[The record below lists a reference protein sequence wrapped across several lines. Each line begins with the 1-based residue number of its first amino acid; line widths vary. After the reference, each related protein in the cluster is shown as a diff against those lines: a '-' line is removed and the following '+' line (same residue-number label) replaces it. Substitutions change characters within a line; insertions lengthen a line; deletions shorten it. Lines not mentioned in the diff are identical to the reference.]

1 MPPSLDELR
10 NRLSGRATEDAA
22 AFELR
27 MQNAAAEMTHWH
39 RYGYVLVSGSR
50 EKDARRFDAI
60 LEAGRMR
67 TSLKD

>member
-1 MPPSLDELR
+1 
-10 NRLSGRATEDAA
+10 
-22 AFELR
+22 

-39 RYGYVLVSGSR
+39 RYGYVLVSGAR
-50 EKDARRFDAI
+50 EEDARRFDAI